1 MTCNFKILLFTQ
13 LSDCLAQAV
22 ERTGL
27 LGQLVAS
34 LHTSDLLL
42 QLNTL
47 ELLTKLAI
55 TRCSLN
61 IIIVIIT
68 IIIIISHGLSY
79 LESAG
84 VMGSLATMLQDC
96 PNLPFSEVIL
106 PGAGQDC
113 KIFFLEYQIFS
124 RRSGEVLGQCCPPE
138 ASVHPGPLPGAGVR
152 PGQLPAQR

>member
-1 MTCNFKILLFTQ
+1 M
-13 LSDCLAQAV
+13 

-61 IIIVIIT
+61 IIIVIVI
-68 IIIIISHGLSY
+68 IIIVIIIISHGLSY

-106 PGAGQDC
+106 PGAGEREDF
-113 KIFFLEYQIFS
+113 KIFF
-124 RRSGEVLGQCCPPE
+124 
-138 ASVHPGPLPGAGVR
+138 
-152 PGQLPAQR
+152 

>member
-1 MTCNFKILLFTQ
+1 M
-13 LSDCLAQAV
+13 

-55 TRCSLN
+55 TRCSLTV
-61 IIIVIIT
+61 ITIIVIIT
-68 IIIIISHGLSY
+68 IITIIIISHGLSY

-84 VMGSLATMLQDC
+84 VLGSLATMLQDC

-106 PGAGQDC
+106 PGDGQDC
-113 KIFFLEYQIFS
+113 KIFF
-124 RRSGEVLGQCCPPE
+124 
-138 ASVHPGPLPGAGVR
+138 
-152 PGQLPAQR
+152 

>member
-1 MTCNFKILLFTQ
+1 MG
-13 LSDCLAQAV
+13 
-22 ERTGL
+22 E
-27 LGQLVAS
+27 LVAS

-55 TRCSLN
+55 TRCSLTV
-61 IIIVIIT
+61 IITVINIVIIT
-68 IIIIISHGLSY
+68 IIIIIIITVIIIISHGLSY

-84 VMGSLATMLQDC
+84 VLGSLATMLQDC

-106 PGAGQDC
+106 PGAGEDC

-124 RRSGEVLGQCCPPE
+124 RRPGEVLGQCCPPE
-138 ASVHPGPLPGAGVR
+138 ASVHPGPLPGAGGR

>member
-1 MTCNFKILLFTQ
+1 MEK
-13 LSDCLAQAV
+13 
-22 ERTGL
+22 TGL

-61 IIIVIIT
+61 IITVTII

-106 PGAGQDC
+106 PGAGEDC
-113 KIFFLEYQIFS
+113 KIFF
-124 RRSGEVLGQCCPPE
+124 
-138 ASVHPGPLPGAGVR
+138 
-152 PGQLPAQR
+152 

>member
-1 MTCNFKILLFTQ
+1 M
-13 LSDCLAQAV
+13 

-55 TRCSLN
+55 TRCSLT
-61 IIIVIIT
+61 IIIVIIFVIIT

-106 PGAGQDC
+106 PGAGEREDF
-113 KIFFLEYQIFS
+113 KIFF
-124 RRSGEVLGQCCPPE
+124 
-138 ASVHPGPLPGAGVR
+138 
-152 PGQLPAQR
+152 

>member
-1 MTCNFKILLFTQ
+1 M
-13 LSDCLAQAV
+13 

-55 TRCSLN
+55 TRCSLT
-61 IIIVIIT
+61 VITVIT
-68 IIIIISHGLSY
+68 AIIIIIISHGLSY

-84 VMGSLATMLQDC
+84 VLGSLATMLQDC

-106 PGAGQDC
+106 PGAGESEDF
-113 KIFFLEYQIFS
+113 KIFF
-124 RRSGEVLGQCCPPE
+124 
-138 ASVHPGPLPGAGVR
+138 
-152 PGQLPAQR
+152 

>member
-1 MTCNFKILLFTQ
+1 M
-13 LSDCLAQAV
+13 

-55 TRCSLN
+55 TRCSLTVITVIITV

-84 VMGSLATMLQDC
+84 VLDSLATMLQDC

-106 PGAGQDC
+106 PGDEEDC
-113 KIFFLEYQIFS
+113 KIFF
-124 RRSGEVLGQCCPPE
+124 
-138 ASVHPGPLPGAGVR
+138 
-152 PGQLPAQR
+152 

>member
-1 MTCNFKILLFTQ
+1 M
-13 LSDCLAQAV
+13 

-61 IIIVIIT
+61 IIITVIIT
-68 IIIIISHGLSY
+68 VIITIIISHGLSY

-84 VMGSLATMLQDC
+84 VLGSLATMLQDC

-106 PGAGQDC
+106 PGAGKREDF
-113 KIFFLEYQIFS
+113 KIFF
-124 RRSGEVLGQCCPPE
+124 
-138 ASVHPGPLPGAGVR
+138 
-152 PGQLPAQR
+152 

>member
-1 MTCNFKILLFTQ
+1 MLFSS
-13 LSDCLAQAV
+13 LRSYFSHNCLPQAV

-55 TRCSLN
+55 TRCSLTVITV

-68 IIIIISHGLSY
+68 IIIIIIISHGLSH

-84 VMGSLATMLQDC
+84 VLGSLATMLQDC

-106 PGAGQDC
+106 PGAGEDY
-113 KIFFLEYQIFS
+113 KIFF
-124 RRSGEVLGQCCPPE
+124 
-138 ASVHPGPLPGAGVR
+138 
-152 PGQLPAQR
+152 

>member
-1 MTCNFKILLFTQ
+1 MCP
-13 LSDCLAQAV
+13 QAV

-55 TRCSLN
+55 TRCSLTVITV
-61 IIIVIIT
+61 IIIIIIIT
-68 IIIIISHGLSY
+68 IIISHGLSY

-84 VMGSLATMLQDC
+84 VLGSLATMLQDC

-106 PGAGQDC
+106 PGAGEDC
-113 KIFFLEYQIFS
+113 KIFF
-124 RRSGEVLGQCCPPE
+124 
-138 ASVHPGPLPGAGVR
+138 
-152 PGQLPAQR
+152 

>member
-1 MTCNFKILLFTQ
+1 MLFSS
-13 LSDCLAQAV
+13 LRSYFSHNCLPQAV

-61 IIIVIIT
+61 IIIIIVIIT
-68 IIIIISHGLSY
+68 IIIISHGLSY

-84 VMGSLATMLQDC
+84 VLGSLATMLQDC

-106 PGAGQDC
+106 PGAGEDY
-113 KIFFLEYQIFS
+113 KIFF
-124 RRSGEVLGQCCPPE
+124 
-138 ASVHPGPLPGAGVR
+138 
-152 PGQLPAQR
+152 

>member
-1 MTCNFKILLFTQ
+1 MTCYFKILLFIQ
-13 LSDCLAQAV
+13 LFAQAV

-55 TRCSLN
+55 TRCSLTVITV

-68 IIIIISHGLSY
+68 VIIIISHGLSY

-84 VMGSLATMLQDC
+84 VLGSLATMLQDC

-106 PGAGQDC
+106 PGAGEREDF
-113 KIFFLEYQIFS
+113 KIFF
-124 RRSGEVLGQCCPPE
+124 
-138 ASVHPGPLPGAGVR
+138 
-152 PGQLPAQR
+152 

>member
-1 MTCNFKILLFTQ
+1 M
-13 LSDCLAQAV
+13 

-55 TRCSLN
+55 TRCSLTV
-61 IIIVIIT
+61 ITIIT

-84 VMGSLATMLQDC
+84 VLGSLATMLQDC

-106 PGAGQDC
+106 PGAGEREDF
-113 KIFFLEYQIFS
+113 KIFF
-124 RRSGEVLGQCCPPE
+124 
-138 ASVHPGPLPGAGVR
+138 
-152 PGQLPAQR
+152 